1 MQSSQTMSVPLF
13 HSSHVH
19 DRFATMAGRLA
30 VFDGAHHVLCL
41 QLTHLVKNANDS
53 CVRRM

>member
-1 MQSSQTMSVPLF
+1 MSVPLF